1 MRIERR
7 SDCPINLT
15 VELLGDRWTLMVIR
29 DIMFGNRRHYL
40 DLLKLSEE
48 GIASNILADRL
59 SRLVS
64 LGLLTRTA
72 NPTHKQK
79 AIYSLT
85 ESSIELVPML
95 SEMMAWGRKHIPRTK
110 LKGHGTLLEKGGKP
124 MWKAFA
130 AELKAIHLGAPPPGR
145 WIFFSPQGALP
156 PAAGRRYKTKQ
167 QRRIA

>member
-85 ESSIELVPML
+85 EASIELIAIL
-95 SEMMAWGRKHIPRTK
+95 SEMMAWGRKHIPGTK
-110 LKGHGTLLEKGGKP
+110 LKGHAPLLEKGGKP

-130 AELKAIHLGAPPPGR
+130 AELKTIHLGAPPPGR
-145 WIFFSPQGALP
+145 WIFFSPQAALP
-156 PAAGRRYKTKQ
+156 PAPGRRPKTKQ
-167 QRRIA
+167 QRRLP